1 MLNERRVKS
10 SIGGHTKQKK
20 ESRKEKMKKFISTVG
35 FALEIAMVMVIA
47 YLLMR
52 IKQELGVP
60 VLP

>member
-1 MLNERRVKS
+1 
-10 SIGGHTKQKK
+10 
-20 ESRKEKMKKFISTVG
+20 MKKFISTVG
-35 FALEIAMVMVIA
+35 FALEIAMVMVTA